1 MNVNELCR
9 NLGLN
14 PVAGQKG
21 MDREVNGAY
30 AGDLLSF
37 VMANASKGNVWV
49 TIQAHANIVAVASL
63 IEMACIIVAA
73 GVEVDGDTLDKA
85 NGEGIPILTTGDDT
99 YTLCCKLHDLGV

>member
-1 MNVNELCR
+1 M
-9 NLGLN
+9 GLN

-73 GVEVDGDTLDKA
+73 GVEVDGDTLEKA
-85 NGEGIPILTTGDDT
+85 DGEGIPILAARG
-99 YTLCCKLHDLGV
+99 

>member
-1 MNVNELCR
+1 MDVKGLCQ

-14 PVAGQKG
+14 SVAGQKG

-37 VMANASKGNVWV
+37 VMANAARGNVWV
-49 TIQAHANIVAVASL
+49 TIQAHSNIVAVASL
-63 IEMACIIVAA
+63 LEMACIIVAA
-73 GVEVDGDTLDKA
+73 DVKVDGDTLERA
-85 NGEGIPILTTGDDT
+85 NGEGIPILTAKDDT